1 MRPFGLIALLAV
13 CAVAARA
20 SAAPAPSVFRLSI
33 TGTSTAE
40 WDHTGAP
47 TLVGG
52 CQITVRSE
60 GVRVARF
67 RSSRP
72 TVVSFV
78 SGKIRTV
85 ALRVLTGTVT
95 LTGHNTVTENCG
107 GPELRTTEQSCAK
120 TTRRFTNGRTTLTSS
135 SAGRVTV
142 RALRATLRRADC
154 PREPADVVASPLGPP
169 PTPLR
174 ISTSTLANAR
184 IAKITLTAS
193 RTRRKDFG
201 DPQAGSLAQRSR
213 WTITLVRVAR

>member
-1 MRPFGLIALLAV
+1 MRPVALIALLAV

-20 SAAPAPSVFRLSI
+20 SAAPPPAVFRLSVS
-33 TGTSTAE
+33 GTSRAE

-67 RSSRP
+67 RSARP
-72 TVVSFV
+72 TVIRFAG
-78 SGKIRTV
+78 GKVQTAAV
-85 ALRVLTGTVT
+85 RVLAGTVT
-95 LTGHNTVTENCG
+95 LSGHNTITENCG
-107 GPELRTTEQSCAK
+107 GPEVRTTEQSCAK
-120 TTRRFTNGRTTLTSS
+120 TTRRFKNGRTTLTSS

-142 RALRATLRRADC
+142 RTPRVTLRRADC
-154 PREPADVVASPLGPP
+154 PREPADVVASPLGPA

-184 IAKITLTAS
+184 IARITLTAS
-193 RTRRKDFG
+193 RTRRKDYG
-201 DPQAGSLAQRSR
+201 DPEAGSLAQRST
-213 WTITLVRVAR
+213 WTSTLVRVTR